1 MAGDHLAYILEV
13 LIGFSSGDC
22 DGNYRGLIWWF
33 FIHTLIG
40 LAVWIEALSCKKK
53 KSLRN
58 IVRVY
63 TLNKIIKA
71 TLLFL
76 PPFFIFHKRHISLK
90 FCSQICVSEHFSF
103 AKIIHPPHRVTL

>member
-53 KSLRN
+53 KILEEHCQSL
-58 IVRVY
+58 Y
-63 TLNKIIKA
+63 TEQNYKSNTPVFA
-71 TLLFL
+71 
-76 PPFFIFHKRHISLK
+76 PIFHFSQKAY
-90 FCSQICVSEHFSF
+90 FSQILFTNLC
-103 AKIIHPPHRVTL
+103 